1 MKKCSQARIAANARY
16 NAKAYDIITIRKPR
30 GTRERWK
37 DAAAA
42 RGLSLAALI
51 VEAVEKYI
59 ATAPPLDCH
68 DVGDATPRLLL
79 QGDLDRE
86 GANSDP

>member
-1 MKKCSQARIAANARY
+1 MGTSRTRANLRY
-16 NAKAYDIITIRKPR
+16 NDKVYDRLAIRVRK
-30 GTRERWK
+30 GTRDRWK

-59 ATAPPLDCH
+59 SDVPP
-68 DVGDATPRLLL
+68 PPPS
-79 QGDLDRE
+79 E
-86 GANSDP
+86 K

>member
-59 ATAPPLDCH
+59 SAAPLPDCQ
-68 DVGDATPRLLL
+68 DVGDATPRARL
-79 QGDLDRE
+79 QGVSDRE
-86 GANSDP
+86 GANRDL